1 MRQIQ
6 QNSKTACPHTHTH
19 THARTHSST
28 HARTH
33 THIHT
38 HTHTHIH
45 THTRTH
51 PHAHM
56 NTRTHTHTK
65 TQSNAGAAIQLNT
78 HDCMDQ
84 PSFKTPSPLHQ
95 LKHVLRTDQLTSK
108 QNTSSKW
115 GQMVFFRTEVRLTS
129 LCLSLPHDKVT
140 MA

>member
-1 MRQIQ
+1 MGCLSTNCRPFCLAFAYPPSLSIFSSYVPCYIDVLKCQ
-6 QNSKTACPHTHTH
+6 STHTY
-19 THARTHSST
+19 
-28 HARTH
+28 
-33 THIHT
+33 
-38 HTHTHIH
+38 
-45 THTRTH
+45 TRTH
-51 PHAHM
+51 APTCTHA
-56 NTRTHTHTK
+56 HTHTK

-78 HDCMDQ
+78 HDCMNQ

-95 LKHVLRTDQLTSK
+95 LKHVLRIDQLTSK